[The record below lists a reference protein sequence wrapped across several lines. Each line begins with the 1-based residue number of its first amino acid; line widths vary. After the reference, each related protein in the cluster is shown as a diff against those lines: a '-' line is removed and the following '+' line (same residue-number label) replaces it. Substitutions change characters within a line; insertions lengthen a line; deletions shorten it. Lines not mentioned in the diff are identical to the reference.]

1 MDKQPEGKGKLNVV
15 VVDKTQFL
23 AAMVLLAGLGLEGA
37 VELLCAISLGLLQK
51 EPEQDA
57 QPNAEAQQKAAAEM
71 KAAIERAKG

>member
-1 MDKQPEGKGKLNVV
+1 
-15 VVDKTQFL
+15 
-23 AAMVLLAGLGLEGA
+23 LEGA